1 MFLKSTGVTADKI
14 KAYAA
19 AKHAVQLYVSVPYT
33 QRDRDNHVEKSAIQ
47 LIGYA
52 KTGEAK
58 ATSILG
64 IIATGDAS
72 VAAAAKNGGITK
84 VKTVDVKATSIIGIY
99 ATYTVVV
106 TGE

>member
-1 MFLKSTGVTADKI
+1 MK
-14 KAYAA
+14 KAILLASAIAA
-19 AKHAVQLYVSVPYT
+19 AASLSGCAVVGTPLSGVVYT
-33 QRDRDNHVEKSAIQ
+33 NMNYPITATTSEQGS
-47 LIGYA
+47 
-52 KTGEAK
+52 KTGEAS
-58 ATSILG
+58 ASSILG

-84 VKTVDVKATSIIGIY
+84 IKTVDVKTSNILGIY

>member
-1 MFLKSTGVTADKI
+1 MKKAILLASAIAAATLSGCAMVGTPLSGVIYTDMNYPVTAT
-14 KAYAA
+14 ASE
-19 AKHAVQLYVSVPYT
+19 QGS
-33 QRDRDNHVEKSAIQ
+33 
-47 LIGYA
+47 